1 MRVRDCSLTA
11 PLILGPTT
19 SLAAARRLIALHHV
33 RHGLVMERGQ
43 LVGAVSKRALEA
55 AAPSGATSR
64 DSGEARGR
72 LGTITVAEVMV
83 RDPLIVGPTTPL
95 SEAAWLISDARADVL
110 VVYEQDAVIGI
121 LTARELLRALDQLV
135 PS

>member
-19 SLAAARRLIALHHV
+19 SPAASRPLIGLPNV

-43 LVGAVSKRALEA
+43 LVGTVSKRAIDA
-55 AAPSGATSR
+55 ASPSDATSL

-72 LGTITVAEVMV
+72 LDTITVAEVMV
-83 RDPLIVGPTTPL
+83 RDPLVVDPTTPL
-95 SEAAWLISDARADVL
+95 SEAVWLISDTRADVL
-110 VVYEQDAVIGI
+110 VVYE
-121 LTARELLRALDQLV
+121 
-135 PS
+135 